1 MFLKNEEFFKV
12 SDSKTVE
19 VTLRFDVD
27 KSAGSNVILRNGYD
41 IIQYFLKTRTLKANV
56 RSVKIQ

>member
-1 MFLKNEEFFKV
+1 M